1 MPIDNQKLKVAVL
14 MGGIGAER
22 NISLQ
27 SGANMAAAIREAGF
41 ETVEYDITR
50 DDMRI
55 LDDGTIDVFFLALH
69 GEFGEDGQLQEI
81 LEKKNLCY
89 TGCDSRASRLAFD
102 KIASKEIFEQAGV
115 TVPRHICLSAQTSA
129 EGLVGRLGKI
139 GEKFVVKPIRQ
150 GSSVG
155 VAIVAGYEEAAAAAV
170 KIFGEFG
177 DCMIEQFIEGRE
189 VTVGIL
195 SGKALAII
203 EIRSKQEFYDYHAK
217 YLDDA
222 TEFLFDTV
230 TDEKTVIEIN
240 RSAITCFDSLGCRHF
255 GRVDMILSDSGEPY
269 VLEINT
275 LPGLT
280 THSLLPKAAARA
292 GLSNSQLCTAIIEA
306 ALETFKR

>member
-14 MGGIGAER
+14 MGGVGAER
-22 NISLQ
+22 DISLQ
-27 SGANMAAAIREAGF
+27 SGANMAVAIREAGF

-50 DDMRI
+50 DNMRI
-55 LDDGTIDVFFLALH
+55 LDDRTIDVFFLALH

-155 VAIVAGYEEAAAAAV
+155 VVIVAGCEEAAAAAV

-203 EIRSKQEFYDYHAK
+203 EIRSKQEFFDYHAK
-217 YLDDA
+217 YIDDA

-255 GRVDMILSDSGEPY
+255 GRVDMILSGSGEPY

-292 GLSNSQLCTAIIEA
+292 GMSNSQLCTKIIEA
-306 ALETFKR
+306 ALKTYKR

>member
-1 MPIDNQKLKVAVL
+1 MPTDNQKLKVAVL
-14 MGGIGAER
+14 MGGVGAER
-22 NISLQ
+22 DISLQ

-55 LDDGTIDVFFLALH
+55 LGDGTIDVFFLALH

-102 KIASKEIFEQAGV
+102 KIASKEIFKQAGV

-129 EGLVGRLGKI
+129 KGLVGRLGKI

-155 VAIVAGYEEAAAAAV
+155 VVIVAGCEEAAAAAV

-195 SGKALAII
+195 SGQALPII

-292 GLSNSQLCTAIIEA
+292 GMSNSQLCTKIIEA
-306 ALETFKR
+306 SLETFKR

>member
-1 MPIDNQKLKVAVL
+1 MPTDNQKVKVAVL
-14 MGGIGAER
+14 MGGVGAER
-22 NISLQ
+22 EVSLQ
-27 SGANMAAAIREAGF
+27 SGENMAVAIREAGF

-50 DDMRI
+50 DDMQI

-139 GEKFVVKPIRQ
+139 GEKFVVKPIKQ

-155 VAIVAGYEEAAAAAV
+155 VVIVAGCEEAAATAV
-170 KIFGEFG
+170 KIFDEFG
-177 DCMIEQFIEGRE
+177 DCMIEQFIGGRE
-189 VTVGIL
+189 ITVGIL
-195 SGKALAII
+195 SGQALPII

-230 TDEKTVIEIN
+230 TDEKTVIKIN
-240 RSAITCFDSLGCRHF
+240 RLAITCFDSLGCRHF

-292 GLSNSQLCTAIIEA
+292 GLSNSQLCTKIIEA

>member
-1 MPIDNQKLKVAVL
+1 MPIDNQKVKVAVL
-14 MGGIGAER
+14 MGGVGAER
-22 NISLQ
+22 DISLQ
-27 SGANMAAAIREAGF
+27 SGANMAVAIREAGF

-50 DDMRI
+50 DDMPI

-102 KIASKEIFEQAGV
+102 KIAGKEIFERAGV

-129 EGLVGRLGKI
+129 EELVGRLGKI

-155 VAIVAGYEEAAAAAV
+155 VAIVTGCEAAAAAAV

-177 DCMIEQFIEGRE
+177 DCMVEQFIEGRE
-189 VTVGIL
+189 ITVGIL
-195 SGKALAII
+195 SGQALPII

-292 GLSNSQLCTAIIEA
+292 GMSNSQLCTAIIEA

>member
-14 MGGIGAER
+14 MGGVGAER
-22 NISLQ
+22 DISLQ

-50 DDMRI
+50 DDMPI
-55 LDDGTIDVFFLALH
+55 LDDRTIDVFFLALH

-89 TGCDSRASRLAFD
+89 TGSDSRASRLAFD
-102 KIASKEIFEQAGV
+102 KIAGKEIFEQAGV

-139 GEKFVVKPIRQ
+139 GEKLVVKPIKQ

-155 VAIVAGYEEAAAAAV
+155 VAIVAGCEEAAAAAV
-170 KIFGEFG
+170 KIFDEFG

-189 VTVGIL
+189 ITVGIL
-195 SGKALAII
+195 NGTALPII

-217 YLDDA
+217 YIDDA

-230 TDEKTVIEIN
+230 TDEKTVIKIN

-280 THSLLPKAAARA
+280 THSLLPKAAAKA
-292 GLSNSQLCTAIIEA
+292 GLSNSQLCTKIIEA

>member
-1 MPIDNQKLKVAVL
+1 
-14 MGGIGAER
+14 MGGVGAER
-22 NISLQ
+22 DISLQ
-27 SGANMAAAIREAGF
+27 SGANMAVAIREAGF

-50 DDMRI
+50 DDMEI
-55 LDDGTIDVFFLALH
+55 LDDRTIDVFFLALH

-81 LEKKNLCY
+81 LEKKSLCY
-89 TGCDSRASRLAFD
+89 TGCDSRASRMAFD

-115 TVPRHICLSAQTSA
+115 TVPRHIYLSAQTSA
-129 EGLVGRLGKI
+129 EELVGCLGKI

-155 VAIVAGYEEAAAAAV
+155 VIIVTGWEEAAAEAV
-170 KIFGEFG
+170 KVFDEFG
-177 DCMIEQFIEGRE
+177 DCMIEQFIEGKE
-189 VTVGIL
+189 ITVGIL
-195 SGKALAII
+195 NGTALPII

-217 YLDDA
+217 YIDDA

-255 GRVDMILSDSGEPY
+255 GRVDMILSESGEPY

-292 GLSNSQLCTAIIEA
+292 GLSNSQLCTKIIEA

>member
-1 MPIDNQKLKVAVL
+1 MPNDNQKVKVAVL
-14 MGGIGAER
+14 MGGVGSER
-22 NISLQ
+22 DVSLQ
-27 SGANMAAAIREAGF
+27 SGANMAVAIREAGF

-50 DDMRI
+50 DDMPI
-55 LDDGTIDVFFLALH
+55 LDDRTIDVFFLALH

-129 EGLVGRLGKI
+129 EELVGRLGKI
-139 GEKFVVKPIRQ
+139 GEKFVVKPIKQ

-155 VAIVAGYEEAAAAAV
+155 VVIVAGCEEAAAAAV

-195 SGKALAII
+195 SGQALPII

-230 TDEKTVIEIN
+230 TDEKTVTEIN

-255 GRVDMILSDSGEPY
+255 GRVDMILSDSGKSY

-292 GLSNSQLCTAIIEA
+292 GLSNSQLCTKIIEA

>member
-14 MGGIGAER
+14 MGGVGAER
-22 NISLQ
+22 DISLQ
-27 SGANMAAAIREAGF
+27 SGANMAVAIREAGF

-50 DDMRI
+50 DDMPI
-55 LDDGTIDVFFLALH
+55 LDDKTIDVFFLALH

-155 VAIVAGYEEAAAAAV
+155 VVIVAGCEEAAAAAV
-170 KIFGEFG
+170 KIFDEFG

-203 EIRSKQEFYDYHAK
+203 EIRSKRKFYDYHAK
-217 YLDDA
+217 YIDDA

-292 GLSNSQLCTAIIEA
+292 GLSNSQLCTKIIEA

>member
-1 MPIDNQKLKVAVL
+1 MPIDNQKLKVAIL
-14 MGGIGAER
+14 MGGVGAER
-22 NISLQ
+22 DISLQ

-55 LDDGTIDVFFLALH
+55 LNDRTIDVFFLTLH

-89 TGCDSRASRLAFD
+89 TGCDSRSSRLAFD

-115 TVPRHICLSAQTSA
+115 TVPRHICPSAQTSA

-155 VAIVAGYEEAAAAAV
+155 VVIVTGCEEAAAAAA
-170 KIFGEFG
+170 KIFDEFG
-177 DCMIEQFIEGRE
+177 DCMIEKFIEGKE

-195 SGKALAII
+195 SGQALPII

-217 YLDDA
+217 YIDDA

-292 GLSNSQLCTAIIEA
+292 GLSNSQLCTKIIEA